1 MINSNALCC
10 VRQVKIGDNVGTLFT
25 IEIEGLQYLV
35 TAKHLL
41 EQWEPGDYIEIWQG
55 QEWRGLPVNLV
66 GAHEAGDVAVFA
78 SSMQLAQRL
87 PLEAS
92 SKGLIWSQDVF
103 FLGFPYGWR
112 AEVPPDLNQR
122 YPLPFVKKAI
132 VSAMAVADG
141 FETIFL
147 DGFNNPGFSGG
158 PVVFIPPGSNE
169 FQVCSVVTS
178 FRYVDEPIYEGES
191 EHSLVYRTNTGII
204 ESTNIRIAVDLIN
217 SNPIGLARRL
227 D

>member
-1 MINSNALCC
+1 MINSNVLHC

-25 IEIEGLQYLV
+25 IEVQGLQYLV
-35 TAKHLL
+35 TANHLL
-41 EQWEPGDYIEIWQG
+41 EQWESGDYIGIWQG
-55 QEWRGLPVNLV
+55 KEWRGMPVELV
-66 GAHEAGDVAVFA
+66 GTHEAGDVAVFA
-78 SSMQLAQRL
+78 SSMQLSQRL

-112 AEVPPDLNQR
+112 AEVPPELNGK

-132 VSAMAVADG
+132 VSAMVVADG

-147 DGFNNPGFSGG
+147 DGLNNPGFSGG
-158 PVVFIPPGSNE
+158 PVVFIPPGSND

-178 FRYVDEPIYEGES
+178 FRYVAEPVYEGDS
-191 EHSLVYRTNTGII
+191 EHSLVYRANTGII
-204 ESTNIRIAVDLIN
+204 ESTNIRIILELIKN
-217 SNPIGLARRL
+217 NPIGLARPST
-227 D
+227 